1 MWKKDYVQK
10 EQEYD
15 KDFQSFYLVD
25 RATIC

>member
-10 EQEYD
+10 VQEYD